1 MITTTGRLFLMLLAI
16 TGLGVGG
23 PARAD
28 AGSNQIS
35 EHLAR
40 LLAAQAAEDKLWS
53 NPAAVREVYARRAN
67 RPYWVGSEQ
76 GAARIDELL
85 QILDRAASEG
95 LEPADYASAEIRAR
109 IGRDTPQA
117 LAELELLASRELLR
131 YASDLR
137 TGRLATRNVDP
148 EIFIKPGK
156 IDHERILED
165 ALQSQN
171 LTRFLGDLAPSNPF
185 YRRLRRTLKEYRA
198 LAASGGWPALPEGPS
213 LNPGMDDPRV
223 SALRRRLELS
233 GDLSPGSDRGDH
245 YGAALEIAVRQVQ
258 RRHGLDVDGVVGA
271 KTLAALNVP
280 VAQRIEQIVIN
291 MERWRWMPDDLGDR
305 YILVNLAGFEA
316 EVIEDGRVI
325 LDMKVVVGRDYRR
338 TPIFSGR
345 MTYMDFN
352 PFWTVPPKIARQDI
366 LPKLK
371 KDAGYL
377 ADQGIEVFSG
387 WDSQARKLDPAELDW
402 PSVESKGFRYKLR
415 QLPGPKNALGRV
427 KFMFPNEFDVYLH
440 DTPSRELFARTVRTF
455 SSGCIRLEK
464 PMELAEYLL
473 RDAAGWSPARIDE
486 VVASGKTTTVNL
498 PAPIPVHLTYS
509 TVWAGEGGTV
519 HFRAD
524 VYGRDALLRRAL
536 FPRTRGD

>member
-1 MITTTGRLFLMLLAI
+1 MTTRTRRLLLILLMIA
-16 TGLGVGG
+16 GLGVGG
-23 PARAD
+23 PAQAD
-28 AGSNQIS
+28 TGSDQIS
-35 EHLAR
+35 ERLAQ
-40 LLAAQAAEDKLWS
+40 LLAAEAPGDKLLS
-53 NPAAVREVYARRAN
+53 DPAAVREVYARRAY
-67 RPYWVGSEQ
+67 RPYWVGSEE

-85 QILDRAASEG
+85 QILGRAASEG

-109 IGRDTPQA
+109 IGQDTPQA

-148 EIFIKPGK
+148 EIFIQPGK
-156 IDHERILED
+156 IDHERILEE
-165 ALQSQN
+165 ALRSQN
-171 LTRFLGDLAPSNPF
+171 LTRFLGDLTPSNPF

-198 LAASGGWPALPEGPS
+198 IAAAGGWPALPEGPS
-213 LNPGMDDPRV
+213 LKPGMDDPRV

-233 GDLSPGSDRGDH
+233 GDLSPGSDQGDH
-245 YGAALEIAVRQVQ
+245 YGAALEIAVREVQ

-280 VAQRIEQIVIN
+280 VARRIEQTVIN

-316 EVIEDGRVI
+316 EVVEDGRVV

-387 WDSQARKLDPAELDW
+387 WDSEARKLDPAEIDW
-402 PSVESKGFRYKLR
+402 LSVESKAFRYKLR

-427 KFMFPNEFDVYLH
+427 KFMFPNEFNVYLH

-455 SSGCIRLEK
+455 SSGCIRVEK
-464 PMELAEYLL
+464 PMELAQYLL

-486 VVASGKTTTVNL
+486 VVASGKTTTVTL
-498 PAPIPVHLTYS
+498 PVPMPVHLTYS

-536 FPRTRGD
+536 FPGTRGD